1 MYTPSSLDASNFVS
15 SYNTALYFIGA
26 ISITLLIALTFTML
40 YFVYKY
46 NRKRNKVAT
55 QIEGNTR
62 LEVIWTVIPIMLAL
76 GMFHFGWVG
85 WKPMN
90 KAPKDAMN
98 ITTIA
103 RQWSFTFSYDNGKQ
117 SADMVV
123 PVNVPIKANLVSL
136 DVNHS
141 LFIPQFRVKADIIPG
156 RKKFMWFI
164 PQAIG
169 KYQIYCAEY
178 CGLRHSYMG
187 ATLTVLSKAD
197 FDKWYATGAAAP
209 TVAGGSPAAAAGLNI
224 MKIQGCFAC
233 HTPDGTKL
241 IGPSYLNL
249 WGSQQVV
256 VRDGKE
262 ITITVDAEYVKRSIL
277 EPNADITK
285 GFPANLM
292 QSYRSTVSDDD
303 IARII
308 EYLKT
313 VNDK

>member
-46 NRKRNKVAT
+46 NRKRNKVAK

-164 PQAIG
+164 PQALG

-233 HTPDGTKL
+233 HSIDGSR
-241 IGPSYLNL
+241 IVGPTYSELY
-249 WGSQQVV
+249 GSQVV
-256 VRDGKE
+256 VTEDGKE
-262 ITITVDAEYVKRSIL
+262 VTYTADDAYIKHCIND
-277 EPNADITK
+277 PNSRIVK
-285 GFPANLM
+285 GFQKGLM
-292 QSYRSTVSDDD
+292 QSYKTLLNDDD
-303 IARII
+303 ISKII

-313 VNDK
+313 LK

>member
-1 MYTPSSLDASNFVS
+1 
-15 SYNTALYFIGA
+15 
-26 ISITLLIALTFTML
+26 ML

-46 NRKRNKVAT
+46 NRKRNKVAK
-55 QIEGNTR
+55 QIEGNTV
-62 LEVIWTVIPIMLAL
+62 LEVLWTVIPILLAL
-76 GMFHFGWVG
+76 GMFHFGWIG

-123 PVNVPIKANLVSL
+123 PVNIPIKANLVSL

-164 PQAIG
+164 PQVVG

-197 FDKWYATGAAAP
+197 FDKWYATGA
-209 TVAGGSPAAAAGLNI
+209 VAGNVTGSSAAGAAGMNI

-233 HTPDGTKL
+233 HSVDGTK
-241 IGPSYLNL
+241 IVGPTYYNL
-249 WGSQQVV
+249 YGSQVTV
-256 VRDGKE
+256 TENGKE
-262 ITITVDAEYVKRSIL
+262 VTYTADDEYLKHCIYDPNSRIVKGF
-277 EPNADITK
+277 TK
-285 GFPANLM
+285 GLM
-292 QSYRSTVSDDD
+292 QSYKNLLTDDD
-303 IARII
+303 VSKII

-313 VNDK
+313 LK